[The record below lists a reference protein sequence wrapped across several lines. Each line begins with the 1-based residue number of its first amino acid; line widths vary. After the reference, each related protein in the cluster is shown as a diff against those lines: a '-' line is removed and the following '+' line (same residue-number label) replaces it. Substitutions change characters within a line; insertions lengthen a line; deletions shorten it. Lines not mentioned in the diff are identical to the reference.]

1 MSKVQ
6 LTTDPADI
14 LHFFGMK
21 VEGYWEK
28 PFNSVDE
35 LIEYA
40 TSCRFFQVQEA
51 PEGDPDEAGTIG
63 GEEGRKK
70 LKANDRRRMG
80 QREVYRRWINEYI
93 PSLRAQGKF
102 LRRSGHTS
110 IAEARAAVRDE
121 AFARF
126 HVGPEYHVRLREF
139 RLKRDSEQMKAF
151 IKELIPTDMDPHRRS
166 CLVSAMIKILM
177 EDDTSF
183 GPVPVGHRDAE
194 GFYNKEVARSFI
206 QSNMAEVEKAAWD
219 RQLQRAWEA
228 MQRKA
233 LKAAGETTAREGQ
246 S

>member
-21 VEGYWEK
+21 VDGYWEK

-35 LIEYA
+35 LFEYA
-40 TSCRFFQVQEA
+40 TSCRFFQVQET

-110 IAEARAAVRDE
+110 IVEARAAVRDE

-126 HVGPEYHVRLREF
+126 HVGPEYHMRLREF

-151 IKELIPTDMDPHRRS
+151 IKELIPTGMDPHRRS

-206 QSNMAEVEKAAWD
+206 QSNMAEVEKAAWG
-219 RQLQRAWEA
+219 RQLERAREA

-233 LKAAGETTAREGQ
+233 LKAAGETTTREGQ